1 MGLREACQVLRF
13 VCHAWVIK
21 IRHVRDA
28 HSRPGSNK
36 AWKMMHRVLL
46 RPYGGA
52 LTKGKVSDPVYW
64 KIA

>member
-1 MGLREACQVLRF
+1 
-13 VCHAWVIK
+13 VIK